1 MLWECC
7 LENLLRWD
15 GVIQPTLW
23 ESSPGHI
30 HMLLRSTRGAIFR
43 SDSIDYGA
51 TWSVARAT
59 FLPNNNSGIDLVSMQ
74 DGTLILAL
82 NPVNGNWGK
91 RYPLSLIASRIMAN
105 HGYRYWTWKVTT
117 VSILIPLLL
126 ARAASYI
133 SPTRGTG
140 KISYIV
146 DYKRYKAL
154 SVETD
159 SAGIIMPCPACSL
172 TSGWPKI
179 VMIYRVTSLKM
190 YRLFVCNG
198 ETTPLLHAWQS
209 GNSRYW
215 PAFHEYA
222 LYPILGCYLASKIPV
237 Q

>member
-1 MLWECC
+1 MLSGKPPALGW
-7 LENLLRWD
+7 RYSAYA
-15 GVIQPTLW
+15 V

-59 FLPNNNSGIDLVSMQ
+59 SLPNNNSGINLVSMQ

-159 SAGIIMPCPACSL
+159 SAGIIMPCRRALS
-172 TSGWPKI
+172 
-179 VMIYRVTSLKM
+179 
-190 YRLFVCNG
+190 RLDGRNSHDL
-198 ETTPLLHAWQS
+198 P
-209 GNSRYW
+209 GN
-215 PAFHEYA
+215 
-222 LYPILGCYLASKIPV
+222 ILENVSSFCM
-237 Q
+237 

>member
-1 MLWECC
+1 MDRSSDEGKHWSISLYRWSLITLFRDKRSVVGWYKGRLWECC

-23 ESSPGHI
+23 S
-30 HMLLRSTRGAIFR
+30 LLRGISICCYEAHAGQFFAVIQSTMALPGL
-43 SDSIDYGA
+43 
-51 TWSVARAT
+51 VARAT
-59 FLPNNNSGIDLVSMQ
+59 SLPNNNSGIDLVSMQ

-172 TSGWPKI
+172 TPGWPK
-179 VMIYRVTSLKM
+179 
-190 YRLFVCNG
+190 
-198 ETTPLLHAWQS
+198 
-209 GNSRYW
+209 
-215 PAFHEYA
+215 
-222 LYPILGCYLASKIPV
+222 
-237 Q
+237 